1 MIGIL
6 WGLTGAGFIGVAD
19 VVARV
24 TAQRLSLTV
33 LILFVMGI
41 STLFMTAWLVLTNDW
56 PKWHFYSWIVSVSS
70 GFLNIVALA
79 LLYKALARGPV
90 SVASPAASSFSI
102 ILVALNALAGQPFNA
117 YQGIA
122 AIFVFFGIAMLTRQ
136 TKHHGSPGALTTKWL
151 RHTALLGVGAGATVA
166 LRIFLAQEAVTTLG
180 AFHALYLTRVSAL
193 LLILSIFCWALVQKR
208 KYIWPTGSLLVLVIL
223 QSVLEM
229 LGLGAL
235 LIGSLGDGR
244 VGAAIGFSSFAAV
257 STITAWIWLGEKV
270 PLNRTIWIGVIAAA
284 IIVAIVFA
292 P

>member
-1 MIGIL
+1 MIGII
-6 WGLTGAGFIGVAD
+6 WGLTGAGFIGVSDA
-19 VVARV
+19 VARV
-24 TAQRLSLTV
+24 TAQRLSLTI

-41 STLFMTAWLVLTNDW
+41 STLLMTAWLALTADW
-56 PKWHFYSWIVSVSS
+56 PEWHFYSWMVSVSS

-102 ILVALNALAGQPFNA
+102 ILVTLNALTGQPFNA

-122 AIFVFFGIAMLTRQ
+122 AILVFFGIAMLTRQ
-136 TKHHGSPGALTTKWL
+136 TNNGGSQDAFSTKWL
-151 RHTALLGVGAGATVA
+151 RYTALLGLGAGATVA

-180 AFHALYLTRVSAL
+180 AFHALYLNRSAAL
-193 LLILSIFCWALVQKR
+193 FLILLIFCWTLIQRQK
-208 KYIWPTGSLLVLVIL
+208 YVWPTGSLLILVIL
-223 QSVLEM
+223 QSILEM

-235 LIGSLGDGR
+235 LVGSLGDGR

-270 PLNRTIWIGVIAAA
+270 PLHRTIWIGIIAVA
-284 IIVAIVFA
+284 IIAAIVFS